1 MAALG
6 VLCLVGGCQRNVSPD
21 TYAVGSV
28 GQVNRAVRA
37 TVISARPV
45 QIGGTQSGIG
55 PAAGAAAGGI
65 VGSQIG
71 RGSGNAAAVLAGVL
85 IGGVTGAVV
94 EEATTRQAGIE
105 YVLQSDNGALLT
117 LIQGTNPAF
126 VLGQKV
132 VIIYGTQSRIIAVP
146 D

>member
-1 MAALG
+1 
-6 VLCLVGGCQRNVSPD
+6 
-21 TYAVGSV
+21 
-28 GQVNRAVRA
+28 
-37 TVISARPV
+37 V